1 MSKGEPEIKMDE
13 LVKAVMELNLMSPC
27 DGVMMTRGGEIKV
40 GYRDDKSTLC
50 ELISAGELARMLTA
64 SDMSSYTEK
73 ELRQWVQQMDVAP
86 LVAKIKAAML
96 RSG

>member
-1 MSKGEPEIKMDE
+1 MDE

-40 GYRDDKSTLC
+40 GYRDDKSTWC

>member
-1 MSKGEPEIKMDE
+1 MDE

-27 DGVMMTRGGEIKV
+27 DGVMMTRVGEIKV